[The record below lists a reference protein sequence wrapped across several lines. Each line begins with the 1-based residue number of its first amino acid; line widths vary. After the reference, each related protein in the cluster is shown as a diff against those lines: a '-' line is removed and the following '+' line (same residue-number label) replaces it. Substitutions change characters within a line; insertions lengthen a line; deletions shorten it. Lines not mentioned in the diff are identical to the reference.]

1 MTSVAQSRRMSY
13 WFNCKNR
20 HIRLVPKVASDELL
34 GIMKTAMT
42 IAQRQINKPL
52 NVVRESLQTYADRG
66 VFRGFSEIKN
76 GHFQFV
82 WVINHRM
89 ELSVDA
95 AKNELRF
102 KRLLPNVP
110 AKSALYAELKSFIE
124 RRHDRE
130 LPEHRR
136 IDRKRAE
143 VSCANRGGFVSVSLK
158 VKNSQYAYGVNRIIN
173 LAHELF
179 LHLRERR
186 PEYLMENFDVPQE

>member
-1 MTSVAQSRRMSY
+1 
-13 WFNCKNR
+13 
-20 HIRLVPKVASDELL
+20 
-34 GIMKTAMT
+34 MT
-42 IAQRQINKPL
+42 ISQKQTTGKAL
-52 NVVRESLQTYADRG
+52 SVVRENLRAYADRG

-76 GHFQFV
+76 GRFQFV
-82 WVINHRM
+82 WVVDHRM
-89 ELSVDA
+89 ELSVDT
-95 AKNELRF
+95 AKHELRF
-102 KRLLPNVP
+102 IRLLPNVP

-124 RRHDRE
+124 RRHNKE

-143 VSCANRGGFVSVSLK
+143 VSCANRGGFVSVSIK
-158 VKNSQYAYGVNRIIN
+158 VKNNQYSYGVNRIIN

>member
-1 MTSVAQSRRMSY
+1 
-13 WFNCKNR
+13 
-20 HIRLVPKVASDELL
+20 
-34 GIMKTAMT
+34 MT

-52 NVVRESLQTYADRG
+52 NIVRVSLQTYADRG

-82 WVINHRM
+82 WVVNHRM
-89 ELSVDA
+89 ELSLDT
-95 AKNELRF
+95 AKHELRF
-102 KRLLPNVP
+102 RRLLHNVP

-124 RRHDRE
+124 RRHDEE

-143 VSCANRGGFVSVSLK
+143 VSCANRGGFVSVALK
-158 VKNSQYAYGVNRIIN
+158 VKKNHYAYGVNRIVN

-186 PEYLMENFDVPQE
+186 PEYLVENFDVPQE

>member
-1 MTSVAQSRRMSY
+1 MA
-13 WFNCKNR
+13 
-20 HIRLVPKVASDELL
+20 
-34 GIMKTAMT
+34 
-42 IAQRQINKPL
+42 IAQKQINKPL
-52 NVVRESLQTYADRG
+52 TVVRDSLQVYADRG

-89 ELSVDA
+89 ELSVDT
-95 AKNELRF
+95 AKHELRF

-124 RRHDRE
+124 RRHDKE

-136 IDRKRAE
+136 VDRKRAE

-158 VKNSQYAYGVNRIIN
+158 VKNYQYAYGVNRIVN